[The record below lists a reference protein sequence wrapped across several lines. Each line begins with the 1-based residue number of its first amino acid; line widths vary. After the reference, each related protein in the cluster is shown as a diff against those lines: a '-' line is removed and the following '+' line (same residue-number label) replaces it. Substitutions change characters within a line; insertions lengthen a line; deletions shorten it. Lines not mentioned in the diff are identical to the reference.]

1 MKNFWKKYKI
11 QAIIAGYFLFLGI
24 FTYGGIFTVIKNIKN
39 GADEIQKKIID
50 NEIDKKNLNKIPQLV
65 GDYEIFSSQENNF
78 DVILEKESEIEFI
91 KSLEE
96 LAKETG
102 NEISLKLI
110 EEESSQAKDVKE
122 KTKTEEKNK
131 KDIKNNLPYEN
142 YIVIQLE
149 LRGEYPGLV
158 RFLKK
163 LENMDHFVNVVALDL
178 KKEENQIEEKPGN
191 PFVSS
196 DNSEKEEKEASRK
209 KEILKSL
216 IDLIVYIR

>member
-1 MKNFWKKYKI
+1 
-11 QAIIAGYFLFLGI
+11 
-24 FTYGGIFTVIKNIKN
+24 
-39 GADEIQKKIID
+39 
-50 NEIDKKNLNKIPQLV
+50 
-65 GDYEIFSSQENNF
+65 
-78 DVILEKESEIEFI
+78 
-91 KSLEE
+91 
-96 LAKETG
+96 
-102 NEISLKLI
+102 LKLI